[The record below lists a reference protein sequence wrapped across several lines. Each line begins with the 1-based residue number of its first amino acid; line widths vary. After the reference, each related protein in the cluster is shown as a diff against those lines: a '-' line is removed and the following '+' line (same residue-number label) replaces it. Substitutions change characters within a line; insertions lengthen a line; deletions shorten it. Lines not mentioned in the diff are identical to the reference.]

1 MPAGEFFIQNQEFI
15 KMAKLSIDDLTLKGK
30 NVLVRVDFNVPLDDR
45 QQVTDDFR
53 IRSALP
59 TINKISKAGGRAI
72 LCSHLGRPKGRKIP
86 EMSLKPVAKKLGELL
101 GKPVQFVE
109 DCIGPE
115 VLAKKKALKDGDVLL
130 LENLRFH
137 KAETDNDPGF
147 SEALSQGCDLYVNDA
162 FGSAHRAHASTEG
175 VTKFFKQSAAGY
187 LMQKEVEYLGKA
199 VENPKRPFVT
209 ILGGA
214 KISCKI
220 DVISNL
226 MNKADYLLIGGGM
239 IFTFYKAQGKEI
251 GKSLLEEDRLDMAK
265 ELLDKF
271 KSSKCK
277 LVLPEDV
284 LVADK
289 FETGAK
295 TKTVS
300 VDQIPADWQG
310 VDIGPKTVKKFEE
323 ILDKAAT
330 VLWNGPMGVFEIPE
344 FAKGTEEI
352 ARYLARITGKGAITV
367 VGGGDSAAAV
377 KKFNLSDKLSHV
389 STGGGASLEFLE
401 GKVLP
406 GVAALTDK

>member
-1 MPAGEFFIQNQEFI
+1 
-15 KMAKLSIDDLTLKGK
+15 MAKLSIDDLTLKGK
-30 NVLVRVDFNVPLDDR
+30 NVLVRVDFNVPLDDQ

-59 TINKISKAGGRAI
+59 TINKITKASGRAI
-72 LCSHLGRPKGRKIP
+72 LCSHLGRPKGQHIP
-86 EMSLKPVAKKLGELL
+86 EMSLKPVAKKLGDLL
-101 GKPVQFVE
+101 GNPVQFAE

-115 VLAKKKALKDGDVLL
+115 VLAKKKFLKDGDVLL

-137 KAETDNDPGF
+137 KAETDNDPEF
-147 SEALSQGCDLYVNDA
+147 SKALSLGCDLYVNDA

-175 VTKFFKQSAAGY
+175 ITKYFKQSAAGY

-214 KISCKI
+214 KISGKI

-226 MNKADYLLIGGGM
+226 MNKSDYLLIGGGM
-239 IFTFYKAQGKEI
+239 IFTFFKAQGKEI
-251 GKSLLEEDRLDMAK
+251 GKSLLEADRLDMAK

-295 TKTVS
+295 TKMVS
-300 VDQIPADWQG
+300 VDQIPTDWQG
-310 VDIGPKTVKKFEE
+310 VDIGPKTVKKFKE

-352 ARYLARITGKGAITV
+352 ARYLANITAKGAITI

-377 KKFNLSDKLSHV
+377 KKFKLSDKLSHV